1 MHRFLPDGFIAS
13 LFIAA
18 ALASALPA
26 QGGISVA
33 LDLAVQAAIV
43 MLFFF
48 HGLRLSRDAVISGFG
63 HWRLHLTI
71 LVMTFALYPLAGLG
85 LSLALPN
92 TLPASLWI
100 GILFLAC
107 VPSTV
112 QSSISLIA
120 IAKGNVPAGVA
131 QAAASN
137 LAGILLTP
145 LAASLLIALQGGELP
160 LSGIW
165 KIAGQLL
172 LPFAIGH
179 MLRPWLF
186 AHAEPHLKRMALLD
200 KAVIILVVYAAFS
213 TATRQGI
220 WQRLDWATIL
230 MVTLLCLLLL
240 LMGMGMT
247 RLLAKLIG
255 FNRADSLTLFHAG
268 TLKSLATG
276 VPMAQILIAPA
287 QLGMVI
293 IPLMIFHQMQL
304 ILCTWIANRQG
315 ADGSITV

>member
-1 MHRFLPDGFIAS
+1 MRRFLPDGFVTS
-13 LFIAA
+13 LLIAA
-18 ALASALPA
+18 ALASLFPA
-26 QGGISVA
+26 DGDFRAAI
-33 LDLAVQAAIV
+33 DLVVQAAIV
-43 MLFFF
+43 TLFFF
-48 HGLRLSRDAVISGFG
+48 HGLRLSREAVISGFG

-71 LVMTFALYPLAGLG
+71 LAMTFALYPLAGLG
-85 LSLALPN
+85 LSLTLPDALPA
-92 TLPASLWI
+92 PLWV

-112 QSSISLIA
+112 QSSISLIS
-120 IAKGNVPAGVA
+120 IAKGNVPAAVA

-145 LAASLLIALQGGELP
+145 LAASFLIAVQGSELP

-179 MLRPWLF
+179 IVRPWLF
-186 AHAEPHLKRMALLD
+186 RYAEPHLKRLALLD
-200 KAVIILVVYAAFS
+200 KAVIVLVVYAAFS
-213 TATRQGI
+213 TATREGI
-220 WQRLDWATIL
+220 WQKLDVSTIL
-230 MVTLLCLLLL
+230 IVAAICFALLLL
-240 LMGMGMT
+240 GMGMT
-247 RLLAKLIG
+247 RLLAKATG
-255 FNRADSLTLFHAG
+255 FNRPDSLTLFHAG

-293 IPLMIFHQMQL
+293 IPLMIFHQLQL
-304 ILCTWIANRQG
+304 ITCTWIANRQG
-315 ADGSITV
+315 AESS